1 MPFPKTICPYNPME
15 QSRLAVKLS
24 FNPRHPF
31 PLIIQP
37 AISRASSSNRNH
49 VHPLTGLLLFLSF
62 SLSLSLA
69 LSTEQIFSRPLV
81 DANSVEIKFRFNLIR
96 QRKRQEDQP
105 RARETRV
112 GDTLEE
118 GRLFFPRSRIFS
130 SADPRVPRPPRILDS
145 ERPNATGLFPSWFLN
160 QTEITRGELSPDARK
175 LGPVRRKKFQS
186 ECAKSNHV
194 RRSSGSGESRM
205 ADRLCFHLSTLH
217 HEPSTW
223 KQSDDDA
230 KCLLPL
236 EFASRSPPTF
246 PFPRPFHE
254 SIMRVSPLHRV
265 FSARRSTRY

>member
-1 MPFPKTICPYNPME
+1 ME

-105 RARETRV
+105 RARKTRV

-254 SIMRVSPLHRV
+254 SITRVSPLHRV